1 MGFVSNSLQCIG
13 PHGFHRMA
21 YTDWGVPAAERVL
34 FCVHGLTRN
43 GRDFDYLAAALED
56 RYRTLCPDIAGRGK
70 SARLSHSED
79 YNNRQ
84 YVSDVMAL
92 FARSGAESID
102 WFGTSMGGMMGM
114 LAASMPGSPI
124 RRLVLNDIGP
134 WLPKAALQRIA
145 DYVGSVQEFGDVD
158 GVETYL
164 RTVHAPFG
172 ALTDDQWRHL
182 AEHSSYPRD
191 GGGYELACDPKI
203 GDAFQTMAIDDVD
216 LWALWDR
223 IECPVLVLR
232 GVDSD
237 LLSADVAKEMA
248 QRGPKAEVV
257 EIEGCGHAPAL
268 MDGAQIATVRDW
280 LLG

>member
-102 WFGTSMGGMMGM
+102 WLGTSMGGMMGM

-124 RRLVLNDIGP
+124 RCLVLNDIGP

-145 DYVGSVQEFGDVD
+145 DYVGSVQEFDD
-158 GVETYL
+158 KEGVEAYL
-164 RTVHAPFG
+164 RTVHARSVP
-172 ALTDDQWRHL
+172 
-182 AEHSSYPRD
+182 
-191 GGGYELACDPKI
+191 
-203 GDAFQTMAIDDVD
+203 
-216 LWALWDR
+216 
-223 IECPVLVLR
+223 
-232 GVDSD
+232 
-237 LLSADVAKEMA
+237 
-248 QRGPKAEVV
+248 
-257 EIEGCGHAPAL
+257 
-268 MDGAQIATVRDW
+268 
-280 LLG
+280 

>member
-1 MGFVSNSLQCIG
+1 M
-13 PHGFHRMA
+13 
-21 YTDWGVPAAERVL
+21 
-34 FCVHGLTRN
+34 
-43 GRDFDYLAAALED
+43 
-56 RYRTLCPDIAGRGK
+56 
-70 SARLSHSED
+70 
-79 YNNRQ
+79 
-84 YVSDVMAL
+84 
-92 FARSGAESID
+92 
-102 WFGTSMGGMMGM
+102 
-114 LAASMPGSPI
+114 
-124 RRLVLNDIGP
+124 
-134 WLPKAALQRIA
+134 
-145 DYVGSVQEFGDVD
+145 
-158 GVETYL
+158 
-164 RTVHAPFG
+164 
-172 ALTDDQWRHL
+172 
-182 AEHSSYPRD
+182 
-191 GGGYELACDPKI
+191 ACDPKI